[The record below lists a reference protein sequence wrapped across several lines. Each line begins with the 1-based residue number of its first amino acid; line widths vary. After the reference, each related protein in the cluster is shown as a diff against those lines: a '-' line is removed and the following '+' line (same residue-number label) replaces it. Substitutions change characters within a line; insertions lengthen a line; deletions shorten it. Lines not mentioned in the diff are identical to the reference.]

1 MTLTLHDIC
10 HVENTLEPIL
20 SSDEVRSPID
30 VLIPD
35 VMWLEGKVSRVIIVP
50 GKASLED

>member
-20 SSDEVRSPID
+20 SSDEVRSSID

-35 VMWLEGKVSRVIIVP
+35 VTGRKSVKSYNCAW
-50 GKASLED
+50 

>member
-10 HVENTLEPIL
+10 HVQNTGEPIL
-20 SSDEVRSPID
+20 SSDELEVRSPID

-35 VMWLEGKVSRVIIVP
+35 VTADWKEKCR
-50 GKASLED
+50 

>member
-20 SSDEVRSPID
+20 SSDCVVRTEESLCQCDIS
-30 VLIPD
+30 IPD
-35 VMWLEGKVSRVIIVP
+35 VTGWKEKCQEL
-50 GKASLED
+50 

>member
-20 SSDEVRSPID
+20 SSDKMVRTEEPQCQCDIS
-30 VLIPD
+30 IPD
-35 VMWLEGKVSRVIIVP
+35 VTGWKEKCQEL
-50 GKASLED
+50 